1 MKVDLSSIKQR
12 LALEIAELVAEIEH
26 LTPLAEAADAWVQ
39 AYENMDGLY
48 NAEQKLLEAVKI
60 WKQTTQEG

>member
-12 LALEIAELVAEIEH
+12 LALEIVALVTEIER

-48 NAEQKLLEAVKI
+48 NAEQKLLKAVKEY
-60 WKQTTQEG
+60 KEQG